1 MKEETKMKRQEMLN
15 KLQEQVTEGKFR
27 TMQKW
32 SDKRLEKEC
41 IRYGII
47 DNTTEAEKEYYALT
61 EKLQGL
67 QGQLRGL
74 VDDSF
79 SGDVM
84 MAICTDEYADCGETE
99 RTQQIRREIAETQ
112 SKLYKNEF
120 YKFMHAH
127 E

>member
-1 MKEETKMKRQEMLN
+1 MKRQEMLN
-15 KLQEQVTEGKFR
+15 KLHEQVTEGKFR

-47 DNTTEAEKEYYALT
+47 DNTTEVEEEYYALT

-67 QGQLRGL
+67 QGQLRDL

-79 SGDVM
+79 GGNMM
-84 MAICTDEYADCGETE
+84 MAICTDEYAACGETE
-99 RTQQIRREIAETQ
+99 CTQQIRKEIVETQ
-112 SKLYKNEF
+112 SKLHKNEF
-120 YKFMHAH
+120 YKFMHTH
-127 E
+127 S